1 MLWVQ
6 IHRKPG
12 SCRIM
17 LREQLMF
24 IGRKEQ
30 AEDLQ
35 AKANTAKT
43 FYSTKTKQKNGG
55 NSLQSLSSCVGSGIV
70 F

>member
-1 MLWVQ
+1 MLWIQ

-12 SCRIM
+12 SLLTM
-17 LREQLMF
+17 SREQFMF

-35 AKANTAKT
+35 AKVNTAKT
-43 FYSTKTKQKNGG
+43 FSSTETKQNRRMGETA
-55 NSLQSLSSCVGSGIV
+55 
-70 F
+70 